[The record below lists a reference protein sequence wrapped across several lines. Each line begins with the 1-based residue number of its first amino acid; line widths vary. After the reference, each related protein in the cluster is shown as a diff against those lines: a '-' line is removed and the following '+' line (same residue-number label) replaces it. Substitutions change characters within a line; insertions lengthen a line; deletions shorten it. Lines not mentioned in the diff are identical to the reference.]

1 MRQAFS
7 SLPLGFVVVIALAPL
22 ASAEALNGV
31 PRVIDGVT
39 IEIEDERVRLYGIA
53 APKPGDLCI
62 LRGNEQDCGAVA
74 ASHVMDMTLGT
85 PVTCTRMPDAAETA
99 RCSADGYDLSF
110 GMVYSGWARALPDAP
125 QRLHDGET
133 RARAQGHGLWQ
144 GTFPEHV
151 DAAAGGPAD
160 G

>member
-1 MRQAFS
+1 MRKAFS
-7 SLPLGFVVVIALAPL
+7 SLPLGLVVALALAP
-22 ASAEALNGV
+22 ATAAEELHGE

-39 IEIEDERVRLYGIA
+39 LEVDGQRLRLYGIT
-53 APKPGDLCI
+53 APKPGDDCM
-62 LRGNEQDCGAVA
+62 LRGNMHDCGVIA

-85 PVTCTRMPDAAETA
+85 PVTCTLMPGGSGTA

-125 QRLHDGET
+125 AQLHDGEA
-133 RARAQGHGLWQ
+133 RARRQGHGLWQ
-144 GTFPEHV
+144 GAFPAHV
-151 DAAAGGPAD
+151 DATAGGPAD